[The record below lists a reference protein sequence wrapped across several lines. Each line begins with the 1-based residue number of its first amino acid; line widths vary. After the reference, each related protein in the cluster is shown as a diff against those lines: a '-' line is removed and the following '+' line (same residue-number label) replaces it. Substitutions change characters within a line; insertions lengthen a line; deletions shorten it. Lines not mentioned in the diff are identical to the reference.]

1 MSLKGFEVGE
11 QCSLQRLA
19 PLPRPRCVRLQP
31 EGLQPLAL
39 DQRFVEREQLQL
51 PCWGRCFV
59 GNRRGSVALIS
70 FVSPGGKETS

>member
-1 MSLKGFEVGE
+1 VPLKSLKVGE
-11 QCSLQRLA
+11 QRSLQRLA

-51 PCWGRCFV
+51 PGGWCFV
-59 GNRRGSVALIS
+59 GNRRGSVALTS
-70 FVSPGGKETS
+70 FVSPGAKETS